1 MHCSSL
7 TNESCFSYFSSNILG
22 DMYNTIHALNVHAT
36 YILYFRERFAGMG
49 EWQHNAA
56 RRLSLCAPFRN
67 ERVVREQN
75 INTHSTHTAHTSLVY
90 MTWNDIWKY
99 ISFEFPAWIAGAGF
113 WGCCAMAEHVNKL
126 YCTGMD
132 APLSLSSSL
141 ILLHFKT
148 WQWIFNNKKKRW
160 IK

>member
-75 INTHSTHTAHTSLVY
+75 INTHSTHTPL
-90 MTWNDIWKY
+90 WCIWLEMISENIYLSSFPHGSPVQVFEAAAQWLSMWTNY
-99 ISFEFPAWIAGAGF
+99 IVPAW
-113 WGCCAMAEHVNKL
+113 ML
-126 YCTGMD
+126 
-132 APLSLSSSL
+132 LSLSSSL